1 LTALTPEFMAE
12 VPLDEFDGKP
22 LRYRREDEGFILY
35 SVGTNLVDDGGEDS
49 RGAGDYVW
57 RFDS

>member
-1 LTALTPEFMAE
+1 MTE

-22 LRYRREDEGFILY
+22 LRYRREGEGFILY